1 MTWSSSEKPF
11 GKSKV
16 VFFYI
21 HNIRHTE
28 RFWVYADN
36 KITRHL
42 SPHSRKLNKHIV
54 FGPRSVP
61 TAFRIKNI
69 WLRRCERVLI
79 VSQSI
84 LCFSHVRDLSKL
96 FQSFS
101 FMFARIWAFRIAGPK
116 SSKLRPKCYV
126 LDVFLMFAWK
136 IYKTQIF
143 SKNTRGAVEQLA
155 STGEHWRAFQDPC
168 RATGEHWRALAS
180 KWSCW
185 VSYRFFPTFA
195 LFQVFWFV
203 LCVFLYFACYFMF
216 CMCFIV
222 FAGFVL
228 FLRRYAKNNVRTV
241 AIDVLGYFFPCGLF
255 FDES

>member
-42 SPHSRKLNKHIV
+42 SPHSRKLNKYIV

-61 TAFRIKNI
+61 TAFLIKNI

-155 STGEHWRAFQDPC
+155 STGEHWRANGHAGWVTDSSPHLHFFKC
-168 RATGEHWRALAS
+168 FGLFCVFFCILLVI
-180 KWSCW
+180 SCFVC
-185 VSYRFFPTFA
+185 VS
-195 LFQVFWFV
+195 LFLQV
-203 LCVFLYFACYFMF
+203 LC
-216 CMCFIV
+216 CF
-222 FAGFVL
+222 
-228 FLRRYAKNNVRTV
+228 
-241 AIDVLGYFFPCGLF
+241 
-255 FDES
+255 

>member
-21 HNIRHTE
+21 HNIRQTE

-84 LCFSHVRDLSKL
+84 LCFSHVRDLSQL

-101 FMFARIWAFRIAGPK
+101 FMFARIWTFRIAGPK
-116 SSKLRPKCYV
+116 SSKLLRFGC
-126 LDVFLMFAWK
+126 
-136 IYKTQIF
+136 F
-143 SKNTRGAVEQLA
+143 SHVCLKNIQNTYFFKKHPRY
-155 STGEHWRAFQDPC
+155 C

-180 KWSCW
+180 KHRVPVEQLASTGEHWRANGHAGWVTDSSPHLHFFKCFGLFCVFFCILLVISCFVC
-185 VSYRFFPTFA
+185 VS
-195 LFQVFWFV
+195 LFLQV
-203 LCVFLYFACYFMF
+203 LC
-216 CMCFIV
+216 CF
-222 FAGFVL
+222 
-228 FLRRYAKNNVRTV
+228 
-241 AIDVLGYFFPCGLF
+241 
-255 FDES
+255 

>member
-96 FQSFS
+96 FPLFS

-143 SKNTRGAVEQLA
+143 SKNTRGTVEQLA
-155 STGEHWRAFQDPC
+155 STGEHWRAN
-168 RATGEHWRALAS
+168 TGSLSSNWRALAS
-180 KWSCW
+180 TGEQMVMLGELQILPHICTFSSVLVCFVCFSVFCLLFHVLYVFHCFCRFCA
-185 VSYRFFPTFA
+185 VSKA
-195 LFQVFWFV
+195 LRQ
-203 LCVFLYFACYFMF
+203 
-216 CMCFIV
+216 
-222 FAGFVL
+222 
-228 FLRRYAKNNVRTV
+228 K
-241 AIDVLGYFFPCGLF
+241 
-255 FDES
+255 

>member
-96 FQSFS
+96 FQLFS

-143 SKNTRGAVEQLA
+143 SKNTRGTVEQLA
-155 STGEHWRAFQDPC
+155 STGEHWRAPC
-168 RATGEHWRALAS
+168 RATVEHWRALAS
-180 KWSCW
+180 NLSCW
-185 VSYRFFPTFA
+185 VSYWFSMFLKCFGLFCVFFCILLVISCFVCVS
-195 LFQVFWFV
+195 LFLQV
-203 LCVFLYFACYFMF
+203 LC
-216 CMCFIV
+216 CF
-222 FAGFVL
+222 
-228 FLRRYAKNNVRTV
+228 
-241 AIDVLGYFFPCGLF
+241 
-255 FDES
+255 